1 LVKISAADKARGIE
15 WAAILINEEDIDMA
29 LDRTFRRASRIFFIA
44 ALLFILGLVYIFLD
58 TYYFSSAR
66 TVSNR
71 LDPRWRVFDFHS
83 RQAAESEIYSVAEVP
98 AVKKVRLV
106 SARRLR
112 FEFHAPFDRTA
123 WKVIDEKGGSSLSQG
138 GRPEIP
144 FPDTPYR
151 GKYRLIA
158 EGASMLKDVL
168 MEIDFYPKENYQQKN
183 LSWRD
188 NYWLVSSSIPFT
200 TRRLYRIA
208 EWVGL
213 GDKDPELEMARQIL
227 GDRIRMDAPAVKK
240 AEQVFLFVMDAI
252 KNSGGTPDDR
262 LQAASPLETYERLI
276 GQGKGF
282 CENRALVY
290 YLFANAAGVPTRLI
304 DLAGK
309 FGPLKLTGHYFC
321 ESFLPEIGAWIYVDP
336 QFGAARAVLG
346 QDRLLNTLDLKKLS
360 DLNALSEVTFFLYD
374 TASGALTAQPAG
386 DPSPYLTGDLVI
398 AYKFGY
404 GRTKSFSKLK
414 NFMRYPTLLYATFP
428 VPGFFRVRQILTGLF
443 VVSAALALVFSLGG
457 RLVKKGRF
465 F

>member
-1 LVKISAADKARGIE
+1 
-15 WAAILINEEDIDMA
+15 MA
-29 LDRTFRRASRIFFIA
+29 LNQTLRRAFRFFFIA
-44 ALLFILGLVYIFLD
+44 ALLCFLGLVYIFLD
-58 TYYFSSAR
+58 TYYFRSAR

-106 SARRLR
+106 SPRRLR
-112 FEFHAPFDRTA
+112 FEFHPPFDRTA
-123 WKVIDEKGGSSLSQG
+123 WKVIDDKGGSVLNQG

-151 GKYRLIA
+151 GTYRLIP
-158 EGASMLKDVL
+158 EGVSMSKDVR
-168 MEIDFYPKENYQQKN
+168 MEIDFYPTENYQQKN
-183 LSWRD
+183 LTWPD
-188 NYWLVSSSIPFT
+188 NYWLVGSSVPFT
-200 TRRLYRIA
+200 TRKPYRVA

-213 GDKDPELEMARQIL
+213 AENDPELEKARQIL
-227 GDRIRMDAPAVKK
+227 GDRIRMDAPTLEK

-262 LQAASPLETYERLI
+262 LQAASPLETYECLI

-321 ESFLPEIGAWIYVDP
+321 ESFLPEMGAWIYVDP
-336 QFGAARAVLG
+336 QFGVARAVLERE
-346 QDRLLNTLDLKKLS
+346 RLLNTLELKKLS

-374 TASGALTAQPAG
+374 AASGELTVQPAG

-404 GRTKSFSKLK
+404 GRAKSFSKPK
-414 NFMRYPTLLYATFP
+414 NFTRYPTLLYATFP

-443 VVSAALALVFSLGG
+443 VVSAALAFIAGLGG
-457 RLVKKGRF
+457 KPVKKG
-465 F
+465 

>member
-1 LVKISAADKARGIE
+1 
-15 WAAILINEEDIDMA
+15 MA
-29 LDRTFRRASRIFFIA
+29 LNRTFRRAFRFFLIAAILFLLGLLYIFF
-44 ALLFILGLVYIFLD
+44 D
-58 TYYFSSAR
+58 TYYLRSVW

-83 RQAAESEIYSVAEVP
+83 RQAAESEVYSVAEIP

-106 SARRLR
+106 SPRRLR
-112 FEFHAPFDRTA
+112 FEFHAPFDRVD
-123 WKVIDEKGGSSLSQG
+123 WNIVDEKTGNILNQG

-151 GKYRLIA
+151 GTYFLIPN
-158 EGASMLKDVL
+158 GISTSRDVR

-183 LSWRD
+183 LTWPD
-188 NYWLVSSSIPFT
+188 NYWLVGSSIPLT
-200 TRRLYRIA
+200 TRNPYRVA

-213 GDKDPELEMARQIL
+213 AESDPELERARQIL
-227 GDRIRMDAPAVKK
+227 GDRIRKDAPALEK

-252 KNSGGTPDDR
+252 KDSGGTPDDR
-262 LQAASPLETYERLI
+262 LQAASPLETYECLI

-321 ESFLPEIGAWIYVDP
+321 ESFLPEVGIWMYVDP
-336 QFGAARAVLG
+336 QFGAARAVQG
-346 QDRLLNTLDLKKLS
+346 QDRLLNTLDLKRLS
-360 DLNALSEVTFFLYD
+360 DLDALSGVTYFQYD
-374 TASGALTAQPAG
+374 AASGGLTAQPAG

-404 GRTKSFSKLK
+404 GRSKSFSKLK
-414 NFMRYPTLLYATFP
+414 NFRRFPTLLYATFP
-428 VPGFFRVRQILTGLF
+428 IPGLFRVRQILIGLF
-443 VVSAALALVFSLGG
+443 AASAVLTLVFGLGG
-457 RLVKKGRF
+457 GLVKKD
-465 F
+465 